1 MVNNTLSKNNRQ
13 DFFFKKSLNLPR
25 ECVSME
31 EAGTVAAWSGG
42 ARGCQQR
49 KKKRFRVSM
58 VVGNLKEELGI
69 RKLVRRTGRRNGRFT
84 KSSYVLPSVFFFFFF
99 PGLTV
104 DLSGYGQL
112 GSHVLIFC
120 SVQYQTELRFG
131 LWFGRLSGKL
141 KGLDWA
147 GLGWAWQML

>member
-1 MVNNTLSKNNRQ
+1 
-13 DFFFKKSLNLPR
+13 
-25 ECVSME
+25 
-31 EAGTVAAWSGG
+31 
-42 ARGCQQR
+42 
-49 KKKRFRVSM
+49 M

-84 KSSYVLPSVFFFFFF
+84 NSSYVLPSVFFFFF

-131 LWFGRLSGKL
+131 LLFGRLSGKL
-141 KGLDWA
+141 KGVGWFGMGWS
-147 GLGWAWQML
+147 GLGWAGLDKCFNFYRDCLEYFYLLVSLKYASQV

>member
-1 MVNNTLSKNNRQ
+1 
-13 DFFFKKSLNLPR
+13 
-25 ECVSME
+25 
-31 EAGTVAAWSGG
+31 
-42 ARGCQQR
+42 
-49 KKKRFRVSM
+49 M

-69 RKLVRRTGRRNGRFT
+69 RKLVRRTGRRKKKRKAYKLSLRFAFG
-84 KSSYVLPSVFFFFFF
+84 FFFIII

-131 LWFGRLSGKL
+131 L
-141 KGLDWA
+141 
-147 GLGWAWQML
+147 